1 MPMNNFG
8 YFEDEEENDVDVPDM
23 MGQEENGQQPEASS
37 GSNVASRATEKIASK
52 KKKETAQKI
61 AKKAA
66 TKGAA
71 KHSLIAALG
80 PILMWV
86 FIILVIIFITIGII
100 MFLITMP
107 GMVLEKIKALFKEVG
122 DIVGDFFGTDQTL
135 DVEEVD
141 IYTTLDYLREMEY
154 DLKSWGFLTEPVGSS
169 DSWFETDEDGK
180 ISNAK
185 SDFISNYMISENYL
199 YTIKNKNH
207 VSGGFGSP

>member
-107 GMVLEKIKALFKEVG
+107 GMVLEKIE
-122 DIVGDFFGTDQTL
+122 
-135 DVEEVD
+135 
-141 IYTTLDYLREMEY
+141 
-154 DLKSWGFLTEPVGSS
+154 
-169 DSWFETDEDGK
+169 K
-180 ISNAK
+180 I
-185 SDFISNYMISENYL
+185 
-199 YTIKNKNH
+199 IK
-207 VSGGFGSP
+207 